1 MAEGTPIGKVPVNEL
16 REVQD
21 LAANFERTIAKVG
34 KEFDDVNEQIM
45 TINDGL
51 QNSLDRQKG
60 STDRAKE
67 LGKQY
72 GAILNYTREQNII
85 SKAGLLFQQL
95 KLRFS
100 KNLTQLDKDKILR
113 ITEEVKKQANVQK
126 ISEKIRD
133 TLKDANTYN
142 KAFSATTKIGASL
155 FASLA
160 GVAVKFA
167 QELDAVAKQFGSL
180 VNLGP
185 DLTNSLLDS
194 GVEARKLGQGI
205 AETSSITSDLAS
217 NFGVSLDN
225 AVGLSNKI
233 LDTAMATGLSND
245 EATKLFGTLGQV
257 LGLSQQQ
264 SEALIEGTAQLAR
277 QAGVAP
283 QQVLKDI
290 AASSET
296 IATFTKAGGEN
307 LFEAAIAA
315 RQFGLSIDSV
325 AKAARSTLDFESSI
339 NAEVEASV
347 LLGQNVNLQ
356 RARQLALSKD
366 LVGFQ
371 QEIKNQLGGI
381 NDFTK
386 LNVFQQESLAK
397 AVGMSVG
404 EVSKLVSGTEKLSLA
419 GALSGESFEDLL
431 GEDGLSNLTK
441 IINAFK
447 SIGAELVRE
456 LGPKIDKILGN
467 LLEFFRNSG
476 GFDMIG
482 AAIQTVVKGFQLMI
496 AYMPQIIG
504 LLVTMKA
511 MSLGLAAAEA
521 IRAVTTATAATA
533 YKFGIG
539 GAIVAGLLATLT
551 ASVLNNIP
559 KAQTGISGFSGG
571 PLMVGESGPEIMNV
585 PRGTSVMSAEP
596 TRQILNGGSNE
607 KVEGTLSRI
616 ENALLAANDQRGNM
630 KLTAGRGTLNVALD
644 ESLGGGS
651 LTMG

>member
-1 MAEGTPIGKVPVNEL
+1 MAGEKITKEDIANAKEWKATVDLANNAIADGNSLNQAFGKLLKENMKSSGAINDNIRSASNILKSQLDSQKKGVSFQDKIKSIVKQKAELDEKITKYDKMNHNVLVDKYTTQNKFLSAKGQETIVNEL
-16 REVQD
+16 QLKTQEKLLSVAKKVRNTLT
-21 LAANFERTIAKVG
+21 LAGIFATTVAIAK
-34 KEFDDVNEQIM
+34 
-45 TINDGL
+45 
-51 QNSLDRQKG
+51 
-60 STDRAKE
+60 
-67 LGKQY
+67 
-72 GAILNYTREQNII
+72 
-85 SKAGLLFQQL
+85 
-95 KLRFS
+95 
-100 KNLTQLDKDKILR
+100 
-113 ITEEVKKQANVQK
+113 
-126 ISEKIRD
+126 
-133 TLKDANTYN
+133 
-142 KAFSATTKIGASL
+142 
-155 FASLA
+155 
-160 GVAVKFA
+160 KFA
-167 QELDAVAKQFGSL
+167 QELDAVGKQFGSL

-185 DLTNSLLDS
+185 NLTNDLLDS
-194 GVEARKLGQGI
+194 GVEARKLGQGV

-225 AVGLSNKI
+225 AAGLSNKI

-307 LFEAAIAA
+307 LFEAAVAA
-315 RQFGLSIDSV
+315 RQFGLNIDSV

-339 NAEVEASV
+339 NAEVEASI

-447 SIGAELVRE
+447 SVGAELVKG
-456 LGPKIDKILGN
+456 LGPSIEKILKN
-467 LLEFFRNSG
+467 LTEFFKNSG
-476 GFDMIG
+476 GFESIA
-482 AAIQTVVKGFQLMI
+482 AAIQLVVKGTQMFIQNL
-496 AYMPQIIG
+496 PLLIG
-504 LLVTMKA
+504 LMVTAKGI
-511 MSLGLAAAEA
+511 SLSLAAAQA
-521 IRAVTTATAATA
+521 ALAVSKGAAATA
-533 YKFGIG
+533 LVGGLGAAVIAGII
-539 GAIVAGLLATLT
+539 ATSVAG
-551 ASVLNNIP
+551 VINNIP

-571 PLMVGESGPEIMNV
+571 PIMVGESGPEIMNV

>member
-1 MAEGTPIGKVPVNEL
+1 MAQSAREIKEIEAAQKTANTAIKEGT
-16 REVQD
+16 
-21 LAANFERTIAKVG
+21 
-34 KEFDDVNEQIM
+34 DV
-45 TINDGL
+45 
-51 QNSLDRQKG
+51 
-60 STDRAKE
+60 AKE
-67 LGKQY
+67 LGVLLKISLDTTSKMNV
-72 GAILNYTREQNII
+72 ALRDRVKILNQMKARDEESGNSLKKLYDIGGEILKQEKKLKSARDEKGKFQKGFNFRIMKQIETNIDALRVEGEGI
-85 SKAGLLFQQL
+85 
-95 KLRFS
+95 KLADI
-100 KNLTQLDKDKILR
+100 KKDIYDDL
-113 ITEEVKKQANVQK
+113 VKKAKKFRNAITVTA
-126 ISEKIRD
+126 I
-133 TLKDANTYN
+133 
-142 KAFSATTKIGASL
+142 
-155 FASLA
+155 FASLLKIA
-160 GVAVKFA
+160 QNFA
-167 QELDAVAKQFGSL
+167 NEIDAIGKQFGSL
-180 VNLGP
+180 TNLGP

-194 GVEARKLGQGI
+194 GVEARKLGQGV

-225 AVGLSNKI
+225 AAGLSNKI

-264 SEALIEGTAQLAR
+264 SEALIEGTASLAR

-296 IATFTKAGGEN
+296 IAMFTKAGGEN
-307 LFEAAIAA
+307 LFEAAVAA

-347 LLGQNVNLQ
+347 LLGQNINLQ

-381 NDFTK
+381 NDFTE

-441 IINAFK
+441 IINSFK

-456 LGPKIDKILGN
+456 IGPQIEIILKN
-467 LLEFFRNSG
+467 VLDFFKNSG
-476 GFDMIG
+476 GFQAIG
-482 AAIQTVVKGFQLMI
+482 AAIQFVAKGFQLMI
-496 AYMPQIIG
+496 SYMPQIIG
-504 LLVTMKA
+504 LMVA
-511 MSLGLAAAEA
+511 MRVASLGLAAAQAALA
-521 IRAVTTATAATA
+521 ISKSAALTAAG
-533 YKFGIG
+533 FGF
-539 GAIVAGLLATLT
+539 GAAILAGLLTSAI
-551 ASVLNNIP
+551 VGVMNNIP
-559 KAQTGISGFSGG
+559 KAQAGISGFGGG
-571 PLMVGESGPEIMNV
+571 PIMVGESGPEIMNV